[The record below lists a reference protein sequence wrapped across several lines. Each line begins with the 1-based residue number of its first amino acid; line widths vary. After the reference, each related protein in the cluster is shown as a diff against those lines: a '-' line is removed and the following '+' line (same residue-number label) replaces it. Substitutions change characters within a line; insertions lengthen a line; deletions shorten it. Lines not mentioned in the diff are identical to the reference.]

1 MVRGEL
7 DTPAT
12 PAKQLARDVTG
23 KRYLEGQPRASS
35 PASQALEGGVSK
47 QGLSNVDNNDEDPAN
62 AGTLVMNKEDAQ
74 EYQGACPNDP
84 DPRVRWASRNGFTS
98 REAHNDLRAILNLLQ
113 NLFIIPQELRQE
125 KEIDRGSF
133 GSIFAG
139 KLNDVPVAIKHVGN
153 LSKGSSLSYPQ
164 VFRAMRLELSI
175 ASILTHP
182 NIVQFHGISA
192 YFPMEAEDDDKFYL
206 GFVFELCSAG
216 SLFSHIHKKGTFKDR
231 GFLEKMVIARDIAC
245 GMSYVHEHNIV
256 HRDLSTRNVLL
267 TSNLQVKIADF
278 GCARRIVGEAYDSTT
293 ISGSPAYM
301 PPEQLQGRMLTLKV
315 DVWALGVCIW
325 ELINEQIPWSDR
337 NCNDRKGLAKHVAVG
352 GGRLRP
358 MPVSKHS
365 PATNCAAN
373 AIMEGACQASV
384 EKRYSMA
391 QMYQHL
397 ARLVED
403 SEAEATR
410 LVADEQ
416 RLETLLQRFYSK
428 HNPAKLPEVAD
439 LARLFRGRQHVL
451 DERLRSSYK
460 VDLTN
465 FEFVPSLK
473 SSGGPDQDTSGS
485 DENNP
490 SSAEEAPP
498 PSDVIAERLRLFYL
512 HLNPTKEKVVP
523 ALLKKY
529 QGDYKGLNEELFQKY
544 SVDLRTP
551 IDDIKMLSSAPISSS
566 DVSPN
571 SKMPTPPRAAL
582 VRGGSAPPMRE
593 SPEKCINSWEA
604 EIEPLLTFFFLQ
616 LNASKVRDVADV
628 LRRFRNDSEGLN
640 SLLRKTYGID
650 LTAPQEK
657 IIEQAR
663 TRAQESRKQ
672 AEAAQLEANKRKE
685 EATKRAEEAAAKEK
699 EVEAR
704 QRLEAAAAEARAT
717 DEKKQVEA
725 SVRNQQVRAAVSQ
738 EIANGHTLETSGKHK
753 QLLADIKGQL
763 RRFYIAWNVFEPVGV
778 DEMACKYVLDHEA
791 LNALLREKFHG
802 TDLTWTTEEIGQR
815 YERLNSESNSHQVE
829 LLTTSLSAFY
839 GVWDEARSLEK
850 IKIMAQKYKDKPELL
865 CQAQQAKYHGMDF
878 RGSSVEWIRKKYE
891 LAEMQK
897 QAEQD
902 RLVLKDLTDMMRQFY
917 ASWNVTRSEDE
928 LTSLAVKYKQDTS
941 ELNKRLRDRYEGTDL
956 STDVAEILRIK
967 AEKERKE
974 QEAKETARLEEQR
987 KAEEAL
993 ETARLESEKKEQA
1006 RMEQRKAEEAR
1017 EAERLERERIVAG
1030 QQAEEAKKQLEL
1042 MSMKK
1047 LRQQLRDFFARWN
1060 YVGKPSH
1067 DAYIHEMTFEYHDNR
1082 AELSQKLRDQFYDTD
1097 LDSSA
1102 ADIAAI
1108 QQRHAME
1115 QLSQELS
1122 RFFSCLKPNQMV
1134 EAEVLAKQ
1142 YVGKR
1147 SKLNRDLR
1155 EKYDVDLES
1164 TEDAIHKRRLKQ
1176 VPHSLS

>member
-1 MVRGEL
+1 VWPQRRSSPARSASQRPGTAPSAGQAVLVRACQRHFDSLLPRGARRLARRAATRMVRGEV

-35 PASQALEGGVSK
+35 PSMQSITE
-47 QGLSNVDNNDEDPAN
+47 GLSNEDNNDEDPAN
-62 AGTLVMNKEDAQ
+62 AGTLVMNKSDSQ
-74 EYQGACPNDP
+74 EYQGALPNDP
-84 DPRVRWASRNGFTS
+84 DPRVCWASRNGFTS
-98 REAHNDLRAILNLLQ
+98 REAYNDLRAILNLLQ
-113 NLFIIPQELRQE
+113 NWFIIPNDLCQE

-175 ASILTHP
+175 ASSLTHP

-192 YFPMEAEDDDKFYL
+192 YFPLEAKDDDKFYL

-231 GFLEKMVIARDIAC
+231 GFLEKMVIARDMAC

-278 GCARRIVGEAYDSTT
+278 GCARRIVGDAYDSTT

-337 NCNDRKGLAKHVAVG
+337 NCNDRKGLAKHVAIG

-365 PATNCAAN
+365 PATNGAAN
-373 AIMEGACQASV
+373 TIMEGACQASV
-384 EKRYSMA
+384 EKRFSMA

-397 ARLVED
+397 ERLVED
-403 SEAEATR
+403 CEAEVTR
-410 LVADEQ
+410 LAADEQ

-439 LARLFRGRQHVL
+439 LARVFRGRQHVL

-465 FEFVPSLK
+465 FE
-473 SSGGPDQDTSGS
+473 SSGGPDQDRSES
-485 DENNP
+485 DENNR
-490 SSAEEAPP
+490 SSVEEEPP

-523 ALLKKY
+523 ALLRKY

-551 IDDIKMLSSAPISSS
+551 IDEIKMRSSAPSSS
-566 DVSPN
+566 SGVSPN
-571 SKMPTPPRAAL
+571 SNMPTPPRAAL
-582 VRGGSAPPMRE
+582 IRGGSAPPMRE
-593 SPEKCINSWEA
+593 SPETSINSWEA

-616 LNASKVRDVADV
+616 LTASKVRDVAEV
-628 LRRFRNDSEGLN
+628 LRTFRNDSEGLN
-640 SLLRKTYGID
+640 SFLRKTYGID

-657 IIEQAR
+657 IIQQAR
-663 TRAQESRKQ
+663 TRAQKSLKQ
-672 AEAAQLEANKRKE
+672 AEAAQLETNKSE
-685 EATKRAEEAAAKEK
+685 EEPTLQRQQAEAAAAKEK

-704 QRLEAAAAEARAT
+704 QRLEAEARAA
-717 DEKKQVEA
+717 DEKKQEEA
-725 SVRNQQVRAAVSQ
+725 SVRKQQVKVAVSQ
-738 EIANGHTLETSGKHK
+738 EIANGQTLETSGKHK

-763 RRFYIAWNVFEPVGV
+763 RRFYIAWNLFEPVGL

-802 TDLTWTTEEIGQR
+802 TDLTWTTEDIGQR
-815 YERLNSESNSHQVE
+815 YERLHSESNKK
-829 LLTTSLSAFY
+829 
-839 GVWDEARSLEK
+839 DE
-850 IKIMAQKYKDKPELL
+850 
-865 CQAQQAKYHGMDF
+865 F
-878 RGSSVEWIRKKYE
+878 
-891 LAEMQK
+891 AEMQE

-902 RLVLKDLTDMMRQFY
+902 RLMLKDLTGKMRQFY

-928 LTSLAVKYKQDTS
+928 LTTLAVKFKQDTS
-941 ELNKRLRDRYEGTDL
+941 KLNKQLRDRYEGTDL
-956 STDVAEILRIK
+956 STDVVEILRIK

-974 QEAKETARLEEQR
+974 QEAKETARMEEQR
-987 KAEEAL
+987 KAEKAL
-993 ETARLESEKKEQA
+993 EAARLESEKKEQA
-1006 RMEQRKAEEAR
+1006 RLEQRKAQEVR
-1017 EAERLERERIVAG
+1017 EAERLARERIMEE
-1030 QQAEEAKKQLEL
+1030 QRAEKAKKRLEL
-1042 MSMKK
+1042 ISMEK
-1047 LRQQLRDFFARWN
+1047 LRQQLREFFARWN

-1067 DAYIHEMTFEYHDNR
+1067 DAYIHEMALEYQDNR
-1082 AELSQKLRDQFYDTD
+1082 AELSQKLRDQFYGTD
-1097 LDSSA
+1097 LSSSG

-1108 QQRHAME
+1108 QHRHAIE

-1122 RFFSCLKPNQMV
+1122 RFYSCLKPNQKV
-1134 EAEVLAKQ
+1134 EADVLAKQ
-1142 YVGKR
+1142 CVGKR
-1147 SKLNRDLR
+1147 SQLNRYLR

-1164 TEDAIHKRRLKQ
+1164 TEDAIQKRRLKQ